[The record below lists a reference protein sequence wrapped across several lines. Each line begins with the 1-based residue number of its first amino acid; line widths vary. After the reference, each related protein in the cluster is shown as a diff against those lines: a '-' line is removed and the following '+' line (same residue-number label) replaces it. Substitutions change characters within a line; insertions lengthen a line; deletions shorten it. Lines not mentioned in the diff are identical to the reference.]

1 MLSSDSTIVEGLRST
16 SLNTFGF
23 IQRALSGINQY
34 FGLVETNHKLR
45 LENTKLAYE
54 NFQLQDALL
63 ENIRL
68 HKLLKFKQTSNLQ
81 YTTARII
88 GFSPLNFVTG
98 YTLAISDNNPVQKNS
113 AVITSEGLVGKIIK
127 ISSGFAI
134 CQNLLDANSKVS
146 VRIQRNR
153 ELGIVSWDGAKQ
165 LLLENIPNT
174 IEVRQGDV
182 LFTSGMSQIYPRN
195 IKVGVVLSFQKRED
209 ELFQTIHVK
218 PAVPFNKIEE
228 VYILQPGVVD
238 EK

>member
-1 MLSSDSTIVEGLRST
+1 MLSSDSAIVEGLRSS
-16 SLNTFGF
+16 SLTAFGL
-23 IQRALSGINQY
+23 IQQTLSDVNQY
-34 FGLVETNHKLR
+34 FELSEKNRKLR
-45 LENTKLAYE
+45 LENTRLAYE

-68 HKLLKFKQTSNLQ
+68 HKLLDFKQNNNYH
-81 YTTARII
+81 YTAARII

-98 YTLAISDNNPVQKNS
+98 YMLAITDDTPVQKNS

-127 ISSGFAI
+127 VSSGYAI

-174 IEVRQGDV
+174 IEVRKGDV

-195 IKVGVVLSFQKRED
+195 IKVGVVLSFQKKEE

-218 PAVPFNKIEE
+218 PTVPFNKIEE
-228 VYILQPGVVD
+228 VFILQRGVVD